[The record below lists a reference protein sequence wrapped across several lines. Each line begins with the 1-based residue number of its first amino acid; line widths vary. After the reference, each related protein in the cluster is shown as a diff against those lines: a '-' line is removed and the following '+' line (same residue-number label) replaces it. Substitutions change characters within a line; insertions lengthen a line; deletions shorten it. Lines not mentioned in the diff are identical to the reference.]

1 MNEGR
6 REKAD
11 MILSEKEMERVSG
24 GSVAGCQRFYVCDC
38 GAEYEN
44 TPPVVCGR
52 CGNRDM
58 NNKYSVR
65 YNFDNSVRYNFDNYD
80 TPL

>member
-24 GSVAGCQRFYVCDC
+24 GRVTGYQIFYVCEC
-38 GAEYEN
+38 GAEYVN

-52 CGNRDM
+52 CGDM
-58 NNKYSVR
+58 NKYSVR
-65 YNFDNSVRYNFDNYD
+65 YDFDNYD

>member
-6 REKAD
+6 REKAV

-24 GSVAGCQRFYVCDC
+24 GRVSGCQIFYVCEC
-38 GAEYEN
+38 GAEYEYI
-44 TPPVVCGR
+44 PPVVCGK

-58 NNKYSVR
+58 NKYSLR
-65 YNFDNSVRYNFDNYD
+65 CDYD

>member
-1 MNEGR
+1 
-6 REKAD
+6 

-24 GSVAGCQRFYVCDC
+24 GRVTGYQIFYVCEC
-38 GAEYEN
+38 GAEYEY

-58 NNKYSVR
+58 NKYSLR
-65 YNFDNSVRYNFDNYD
+65 CDYD

>member
-24 GSVAGCQRFYVCDC
+24 GRVTGYQIFYVCEC
-38 GAEYEN
+38 GAEYEY

-52 CGNRDM
+52 CGNRDLG
-58 NNKYSVR
+58 KFSLESR
-65 YNFDNSVRYNFDNYD
+65 YD

>member
-24 GSVAGCQRFYVCDC
+24 GRVTGYQIFYVCEC

-58 NNKYSVR
+58 NKYSVR
-65 YNFDNSVRYNFDNYD
+65 YNSYNFDNYD

>member
-24 GSVAGCQRFYVCDC
+24 GRVTGYQIFYVCEC
-38 GAEYEN
+38 GAEYEY
-44 TPPVVCGR
+44 TPPDVCGR

-58 NNKYSVR
+58 NKYSLR
-65 YNFDNSVRYNFDNYD
+65 CDYD

>member
-24 GSVAGCQRFYVCDC
+24 GRVTGCQIFYVCEC
-38 GAEYEN
+38 GAEYEYN
-44 TPPVVCGR
+44 PPVVCGR

-58 NNKYSVR
+58 IKYSLR
-65 YNFDNSVRYNFDNYD
+65 CDYD